1 MTKKISLLLMLVVFS
16 TLSIMAQET
25 RTVVNR
31 TRGYVAPSQPL
42 YLPGNTNTNS
52 VFSSGYGLNA
62 NANVSFIS
70 KAVIPDGKLSAS
82 GAISGQYEKT
92 NSGVRVNMVEIQK
105 GTCVDFYR
113 ESNQWG
119 VPKKGWAWVPVLQA
133 NVPTSLNSNLKYTY
147 EGNNAVY
154 VLCRY
159 VDKKYGAVFVYIN
172 RGDLCNPKVDNCPC
186 K

>member
-1 MTKKISLLLMLVVFS
+1 MKRVSSLFLMLVVFS
-16 TLSIMAQET
+16 TLSTIAQER

-42 YLPGNTNTNS
+42 YLPNNTNTSS

-62 NANVSFIS
+62 EASVSFIS
-70 KAVIPDGKLSAS
+70 KVVIPEGKLSAS
-82 GAISGQYEKT
+82 GAVSGSYQKT
-92 NSGVRVNMVEIQK
+92 NSGIQVNMVEIPK
-105 GTCVDFYR
+105 GVCVDFYR
-113 ESNQWG
+113 EGNKWG
-119 VPKKGWAWVPVLQA
+119 IPNKGWAWVPVLQT

-172 RGDLCNPKVDNCPC
+172 RGDLCNPSIDNCPC
-186 K
+186 R